1 MQPTRNGEGATA
13 IGVGGPPGIPVR
25 PLWQLAEPVVM
36 PRGSPLQVG
45 QYAAA
50 KSDGTK
56 SGSREGSG
64 SGMGPFALLCFPSL
78 PVCSP
83 INPPPHLHHFPR
95 PLRLAA
101 LNCCFRRDLHIM
113 TTLVGKLQIGMAH
126 SAMRRVCMLWAY
138 QSFSPAE
145 RISIRI
151 SIEV

>member
-13 IGVGGPPGIPVR
+13 IGMGGPPGIPVR

-64 SGMGPFALLCFPSL
+64 SGMGPFALLCFPFLACLLANQSSTSPSPL
-78 PVCSP
+78 PSP
-83 INPPPHLHHFPR
+83 VASRRPQLLLSSRPTHHDHSCRKVANWNGSFR
-95 PLRLAA
+95 HAKSVYA
-101 LNCCFRRDLHIM
+101 LGLSKF
-113 TTLVGKLQIGMAH
+113 
-126 SAMRRVCMLWAY
+126 
-138 QSFSPAE
+138 
-145 RISIRI
+145 
-151 SIEV
+151 